1 MPNIS
6 AETITLYDLEQ
17 RFGLQRIEDAQF
29 FPEWQENLPV
39 LAQEEQ
45 QRLERV
51 KAIYA
56 NLARRSVLENTVKM
70 AIVSPLLDLA
80 GFYLPPFY
88 VNTEEQVQL
97 VVEDE
102 GVPIRGRI
110 DVLVLKD
117 QFWVLVIESKRGEF
131 SLKVGIPQALT
142 YMLANP
148 NRDRPLY
155 GMVTNGSNFVF
166 LKLVH
171 QNKPYYARSKML
183 DLEESNELQTAL
195 QVLKR
200 LAEIVIAEEYSSCHP
215 PVLGNLYET

>member
-29 FPEWQENLPV
+29 FPEWRENLPV
-39 LAQEEQ
+39 LTQEEQ

-97 VVEDE
+97 VAEDE
-102 GVPIRGRI
+102 GLPIRGRI

-117 QFWVLVIESKRGEF
+117 QFWVLVIESKRAEF

-142 YMLANP
+142 YMLATPNP
-148 NRDRPLY
+148 DRPLY

-166 LKLVH
+166 LKLV
-171 QNKPYYARSKML
+171 QQDKLYYARSKML
-183 DLEESNELQTAL
+183 DLEENNELQTAL

-200 LAEIVIAEEYSSCHP
+200 LAEVIIAEEYR
-215 PVLGNLYET
+215 T

>member
-1 MPNIS
+1 MPKTIS
-6 AETITLYDLEQ
+6 AETLTLYDLEQ
-17 RFGLQRIEDAQF
+17 RFGLQPLEDAQF
-29 FPEWQENLPV
+29 FPEWRENLPV
-39 LAQEEQ
+39 LAEEEQ

-70 AIVSPLLDLA
+70 TIVSPLLEVA

-88 VNTEEQVQL
+88 VNTEEEVHL
-97 VVEDE
+97 VAEDE
-102 GVPIRGRI
+102 GLSIRGRI
-110 DVLVLKD
+110 DVLVLND
-117 QFWVLVIESKRGEF
+117 QFWVLVIESKRAEF

-142 YMLANP
+142 YMLATP

-166 LKLVH
+166 LKLV
-171 QNKPYYARSKML
+171 QQDKPYYARSKML
-183 DLEESNELQTAL
+183 DLEESNELHTVL

-200 LAEIVIAEEYSSCHP
+200 LADIITAEEYSSG
-215 PVLGNLYET
+215 LT